1 MSIIVG
7 VGGSGTYSSASGG
20 KVYAYNSLSPTAQ
33 VVAPANT
40 SRKKITFHNPG
51 TINVIVGP
59 SLALLTNAINAL
71 LAPLVLT
78 NTVFG
83 GGFLVYA
90 NGGTLV
96 IEGECQGAWQ
106 ALAISSSGQPLT
118 VMDTNI

>member
-7 VGGSGTYSSASGG
+7 VGGSGAYSSASGG
-20 KVYAYNSLSPTAQ
+20 KVYAYNTLSTVPQ

-40 SRKKITFHNPG
+40 GRKKITFHNPG

-59 SLALLTNAINAL
+59 SQALLTNAPNAL
-71 LAPLVLT
+71 LVPLVLT
-78 NTVFG
+78 ATVFG

-106 ALAISSSGQPLT
+106 ALTVSSSAQPLT
-118 VMDTNI
+118 VMDTNV